1 MRNLLNYV
9 AKLIDH
15 VAIIGGGLPSAG
27 FSYQPP
33 KPEQLTSRIQQ
44 HSPSTPN
51 PSKST
56 RKKDSIIK

>member
-9 AKLIDH
+9 AKLINH

-56 RKKDSIIK
+56 R

>member
-9 AKLIDH
+9 AKLINH

-33 KPEQLTSRIQQ
+33 KPEQLTSRTVSYT
-44 HSPSTPN
+44 HLTLPT
-51 PSKST
+51 T
-56 RKKDSIIK
+56 